1 MILVHFKILFNH
13 YRFIDCIYLNKSLN
27 LIKVKWLHYHISSRR
42 KEREKRRKTMIKF
55 IHSRENREQS
65 LNFERFPCSI
75 STTEPVLRVK
85 NSQ

>member
-1 MILVHFKILFNH
+1 MVTLSHFFEK
-13 YRFIDCIYLNKSLN
+13 K
-27 LIKVKWLHYHISSRR
+27 R
-42 KEREKRRKTMIKF
+42 KGKKAKNNDQ

-65 LNFERFPCSI
+65 LNFECFPCSI